1 MNCCMNVSYNQI
13 IIFLIIS
20 DKWSS
25 FQANEGL
32 FENVTPKKNI
42 QKTPILWH
50 FTAINDMR
58 RCLLDLNFCNSVS
71 QCQLDIV

>member
-32 FENVTPKKNI
+32 FDNSKGLTYLT
-42 QKTPILWH
+42 Q
-50 FTAINDMR
+50 
-58 RCLLDLNFCNSVS
+58 CLLHCYKKFRDAMTLLLSTILFLEHNKWGEN
-71 QCQLDIV
+71 